1 MSDLTTWRARAAD
14 PDVVAAAEVWTD
26 QAAPTVVLRSPP
38 AEVLDYLVDEGCWR
52 GTLRA
57 VLANPAVSNTVRAD
71 LAKRAKGKARAIISE
86 YALGDLDDLSAM
98 VAVAAAIT
106 PAELEKAVNSL
117 RFGWDRDRDPDG
129 VQSRLAKI
137 LRAFTTSSQ
146 TRCRALAAQ
155 AFPLVLG
162 PRHRY
167 ADGEVS
173 ASRLITDLDVAVL
186 VALARNPNLRH
197 LPETPEGLE
206 VRRALLSSA
215 EPRVRTAARRA
226 GVHVTDSHIE
236 AAFAAAYGNP
246 VTVDPDTMLA
256 PADPLDDAAPA
267 VRVTAVANGI
277 HRQDGARWARVLADP
292 SAQVRKAAATHGWGT
307 PRFVWTALASDRDP
321 VVRKAVA
328 ASRWAPTELQ
338 RLLLSDA
345 DPSVGAAAE
354 ARDPL
359 SRQVRVH
366 PSLPADGGIMLPV
379 SYTRDPRIRLLDVT
393 AATLTLGQQR
403 QLAEAARAGRTARA
417 EARDRV
423 IGGLGTHLAHADADW
438 IADRWGRWTQVFAV
452 PAPISTLGWARDRAA
467 APFRGLDTADDR
479 VTGALALFDAVLG
492 LAAAPDSDQGDADRA
507 LLTQP
512 WERVCLPTTHT
523 ADTVY
528 GARTASARQCL
539 TSAARLPRSTLDA
552 VLTTRIGID
561 QQQWR
566 AARNDAIDVAAG
578 PDGHVYAAHFL
589 FWDAVAAAELAA
601 REKPTDPLLADALWG
616 AAAAAAYGDTLSA
629 TTIAILT
636 RPWTAAG
643 LTPSV

>member
-1 MSDLTTWRARAAD
+1 
-14 PDVVAAAEVWTD
+14 
-26 QAAPTVVLRSPP
+26 
-38 AEVLDYLVDEGCWR
+38 
-52 GTLRA
+52 
-57 VLANPAVSNTVRAD
+57 
-71 LAKRAKGKARAIISE
+71 
-86 YALGDLDDLSAM
+86 
-98 VAVAAAIT
+98 
-106 PAELEKAVNSL
+106 
-117 RFGWDRDRDPDG
+117 
-129 VQSRLAKI
+129 
-137 LRAFTTSSQ
+137 
-146 TRCRALAAQ
+146 
-155 AFPLVLG
+155 
-162 PRHRY
+162 
-167 ADGEVS
+167 
-173 ASRLITDLDVAVL
+173 
-186 VALARNPNLRH
+186 
-197 LPETPEGLE
+197 
-206 VRRALLSSA
+206 
-215 EPRVRTAARRA
+215 
-226 GVHVTDSHIE
+226 
-236 AAFAAAYGNP
+236 
-246 VTVDPDTMLA
+246 
-256 PADPLDDAAPA
+256 
-267 VRVTAVANGI
+267 
-277 HRQDGARWARVLADP
+277 
-292 SAQVRKAAATHGWGT
+292 
-307 PRFVWTALASDRDP
+307 
-321 VVRKAVA
+321 VRKAVA
-328 ASRWAPTELQ
+328 ASRWAPAELQ

-345 DPSVGAAAE
+345 DPSVAAAAE

-552 VLTTRIGID
+552 MLTTRIGID

-566 AARNDAIDVAAG
+566 DARNDAIDVAAG
-578 PDGHVYAAHFL
+578 PDGHVYAARFL
-589 FWDAVAAAELAA
+589 FWDAVAVAELAA
-601 REKPTDPLLADALWG
+601 RETPTDPLLADALWG
-616 AAAAAAYGDTLSA
+616 AATAAAYADTLSA

>member
-1 MSDLTTWRARAAD
+1 MSDLATWRARAAD

-26 QAAPTVVLRSPP
+26 QAAPIVVLRSPP
-38 AEVLDYLVDEGCWR
+38 AEVLDYLVNEGCWR

-57 VLANPAVSNTVRAD
+57 VLANPVVPNTVWAA
-71 LAKRAKGKARAIISE
+71 LAARAKGKARATISQ
-86 YALGDLDDLSAM
+86 YAMRDLDDLSGM

-106 PAELEKAVNSL
+106 PAELEKTVNSL
-117 RFGWDRDRDPDG
+117 RFGWDRDRDPDAM
-129 VQSRLAKI
+129 QARLAKI
-137 LRAFTTSSQ
+137 LRGFTTSSQ

-155 AFPLVLG
+155 AFPLALG

-173 ASRLITDLDVAVL
+173 ASRLVTDPDVAVL
-186 VALARNPNLRH
+186 VALARNPHLRH

-206 VRRALLSSA
+206 VRRALLSSD

-236 AAFAAAYGNP
+236 AAFAAAYGHP
-246 VTVDPDTMLA
+246 VTADPETMLA
-256 PADPLDDAAPA
+256 PADPLDDDAPA
-267 VRVTAVANGI
+267 VRATAVVNGI
-277 HRQDGARWARVLADP
+277 HRHDGARWARVLADP

-307 PRFVWTALASDRDP
+307 PRFVWTALASDPDP
-321 VVRKAVA
+321 SVRKAVA
-328 ASRWAPTELQ
+328 TSRWAPPELQ
-338 RLLLSDA
+338 RRLLSDTA
-345 DPSVGAAAE
+345 PSVATAAE

-359 SRQVRVH
+359 SRQVWVH
-366 PSLPADGGIMLPV
+366 PSLPADGEIMMPV
-379 SYTRDPRIRLLDVT
+379 SYTHDPRIRLLDIT
-393 AATLTLGQQR
+393 AATLTLSQQH
-403 QLAEAARAGRTARA
+403 QLAEAARADRTPRA

-423 IGGLGTHLAHADADW
+423 LGHLGTHLAHADVDW

-452 PAPISTLGWARDRAA
+452 PAPISTLGWAHDRAA
-467 APFRGLDTADDR
+467 APFRGPDTADDR

-492 LAAAPDSDQGDADRA
+492 LAAAPDTDQGNADRA

-512 WERVCLPTTHT
+512 WEWVCLPTTHT

-528 GARTASARQCL
+528 GVRTASARQCL
-539 TSAARLPRSTLDA
+539 TRAARLPRSTLDT

-561 QQQWR
+561 PQQWK
-566 AARNDAIDVAAG
+566 AARNEAIDVAAG

-589 FWDAVAAAELAA
+589 FWDAVAVAELAA
-601 REKPTDPLLADALWG
+601 CEKPTDPLLADALWG
-616 AAAAAAYGDTLSA
+616 AATAAAHADTLSA
-629 TTIAILT
+629 TTITVLT

-643 LTPSV
+643 LTPTI